1 MDAGTARPPPERP
14 EPPFTR
20 DVLSMPLARRA
31 AACYVEHALPPA
43 WRPHINVG
51 VFVMKTAAFLA
62 ALLASA
68 ALAAPALA
76 DDGDPVAG
84 KTVFKKCMACHDAVT
99 EKDKIGPHLLGVVG
113 RTAGTLE
120 SFASKY
126 SQAMKDAGAA
136 GLVWD
141 EANIA
146 EYVRNPKDKIPGNKM
161 AFAGLKKDDEIANVI
176 AYLKADPKP

>member
-1 MDAGTARPPPERP
+1 M
-14 EPPFTR
+14 F
-20 DVLSMPLARRA
+20 A
-31 AACYVEHALPPA
+31 AIA
-43 WRPHINVG
+43 
-51 VFVMKTAAFLA
+51 VF
-62 ALLASA
+62 AS
-68 ALAAPALA
+68 PALA
-76 DDGDPVAG
+76 DGDAAKG
-84 KTVFKKCMACHDAVT
+84 KNVFKKCMACHDAV
-99 EKDKIGPHLLGVVG
+99 EAKDKVGPNLVGVVG

-146 EYVRNPKDKIPGNKM
+146 EYVKDPKGKIPGNKM
-161 AFAGLKKDDEIANVI
+161 AFAGLKKDDEIDDVI

>member
-1 MDAGTARPPPERP
+1 M
-14 EPPFTR
+14 F
-20 DVLSMPLARRA
+20 A
-31 AACYVEHALPPA
+31 AIA
-43 WRPHINVG
+43 
-51 VFVMKTAAFLA
+51 VF
-62 ALLASA
+62 AS
-68 ALAAPALA
+68 PALA
-76 DDGDPVAG
+76 DGDAAKG
-84 KTVFKKCMACHDAVT
+84 KNVFKKCMACHDAV
-99 EKDKIGPHLLGVVG
+99 EAKDKVGPNLVGVVG

-146 EYVRNPKDKIPGNKM
+146 EYVKDPKGKIAGNKM
-161 AFAGLKKDDEIANVI
+161 AFAGLKKDDEIDDVI